1 MTVSLIN
8 GLFVGSVYGVF
19 AVGLVLVYRVSRTVN
34 FAAANI
40 GMLGAFVY
48 ATACVQWGTPSWT
61 ALLAGAAV
69 SGALAA
75 LAYRFIVRPLQNGHP
90 LIATLATF
98 GYGTLLFSIAGQ
110 IWGMR
115 PVESSSVVDG
125 DAATVAGYTFTW
137 DNLLV
142 IVAGLVV
149 VAGVSFL
156 LRRTSLGLRIRAT
169 AIDPAAAAQSG
180 IRVDR
185 VALMVWAG
193 AGATTGLAACLVS
206 SQTSMTVG
214 FTAGLMLRALIAALI
229 GGLTSIPWAFAGGL
243 LLGVVEATISFRV
256 TAPGFS
262 EVVLGALVVALL
274 VVRPAGLR
282 PAEY

>member
-1 MTVSLIN
+1 MTVSLLN
-8 GLFVGSVYGVF
+8 GIFVGSVYGVF

-40 GMLGAFVY
+40 GMFGAFVF
-48 ATACVQWGTPSWT
+48 ATACVRWGVPSWT
-61 ALLAGAAV
+61 ALLAGAV
-69 SGALAA
+69 TSGALAA
-75 LAYRFIVRPLQNGHP
+75 LAYWFIVRPLQNRHP
-90 LIATLATF
+90 LVATLATF

-110 IWGMR
+110 IWGTR
-115 PVESSSVVDG
+115 PVRSAPVIAG
-125 DAATVAGYTFTW
+125 DAATIAGYTFSW

-142 IVAGLVV
+142 VVLGLAV

-156 LRRTSLGLRIRAT
+156 LLRTGLGLRVRAT
-169 AIDPAAAAQSG
+169 AIDPVAAAQSG

-185 VALMVWAG
+185 VALWVWAG

-214 FTAGLMLRALIAALI
+214 FTAGLMLRALIAALL
-229 GGLTSIPWAFAGGL
+229 GGLTSVPWAFAGGL
-243 LLGVVEATISFRV
+243 LLGVVEATISFQV

-274 VVRPAGLR
+274 ILRPAGLR